1 MGYDEIHRF
10 WKDEKDTEK
19 LLNLEDLKLSKMSD
33 YLSQVRQM
41 LAETPSGNVIQ
52 VDLLQEEG
60 VNIEFMIKDLLMI
73 RRGKLISAVL
83 SGEKPSGTMTLAE
96 EEFYTRLIR
105 GFENHADFI
114 NDIMTGKP
122 SPTLTKTK
130 PIAEEVQAS
139 SEIDDSLEY
148 IMVRFLRPVEDSIM
162 GLDEVIYG
170 PFRKEDIATIP
181 IENARIWLGD
191 GTVTRVVP
199 TNDEG
204 EKESG

>member
-1 MGYDEIHRF
+1 MGYNEIRMF
-10 WKDEKDTEK
+10 WKDEKNTER

-73 RRGKLISAVL
+73 RRQKIIAAALK
-83 SGEKPSGTMTLAE
+83 GEKPSGSMTLAE
-96 EEFYTRLIR
+96 EEFHTRLVR
-105 GFENHADFI
+105 GLENHAEFV
-114 NDIMTGKP
+114 NDIVTGKP
-122 SPTLTKTK
+122 TPTITKTK
-130 PIAEEVQAS
+130 PKKEEMPESV
-139 SEIDDSLEY
+139 EIDDDSLEY
-148 IMVRFLRPVEDSIM
+148 IMVRFLRPVGESVM
-162 GLDEVIYG
+162 GLDEVVYG

-191 GTVTRVVP
+191 GTVTRIVP
-199 TNDEG
+199 TNDEDD
-204 EKESG
+204 E